1 MASAKLSE
9 SVVAAL
15 ARVGPADIA
24 IGLLTYNSAETL
36 DSVVATAPTGWP
48 ATFPR

>member
-24 IGLLTYNSAETL
+24 IGLLTYNSAETPIQWWPRP
-36 DSVVATAPTGWP
+36 PTGWP